1 MNSLRILAVTGAL
14 VAVFALAGCESHSS
28 SSTSVEVSTST
39 ESGTKTYSSSTQTKD
54 GVTTSKETTVETKND
69 AAKSTETA
77 AESKSSAATSTETPA
92 ASEQQDGF
100 DRYEFHVNDADG
112 TLTIRQP
119 YSAEK
124 WWKCIGNTKNIE
136 VVEEAVED
144 GNVSVVTVRPTIES
158 GQAEVIMAHFEADK
172 EDAVDYMIFE
182 VDVVGSK
189 INIVKTEPYKVND
202 LESIFSN
209 IEITSK

>member
-1 MNSLRILAVTGAL
+1 MKSLKILAVTGAL

-54 GVTTSKETTVETKND
+54 GVTTSTETTVETKN
-69 AAKSTETA
+69 
-77 AESKSSAATSTETPA
+77 SAATSAETAAETPA

-100 DRYEFHVNDADG
+100 DRYEFHVEDSDG

-144 GNVSVVTVRPTIES
+144 GNVSVVTVRPAIES

-189 INIVKTEPYKVND
+189 INIVKTEPYKVYN

>member
-54 GVTTSKETTVETKND
+54 GVTTSKETTVETKSE
-69 AAKSTETA
+69 ATT
-77 AESKSSAATSTETPA
+77 SAETPA

-100 DRYEFHVNDADG
+100 DRYEFHVEDSDG

-144 GNVSVVTVRPTIES
+144 GNVSVVTVRPAIES

-189 INIVKTEPYKVND
+189 INIVKTEPYKVNN

>member
-1 MNSLRILAVTGAL
+1 MKSLKILALTGAL

-54 GVTTSKETTVETKND
+54 GVTTSTETTVETKN
-69 AAKSTETA
+69 
-77 AESKSSAATSTETPA
+77 SAATSAETAAETPA

-100 DRYEFHVNDADG
+100 DRYEFHVEDSDG

-144 GNVSVVTVRPTIES
+144 GNVSVVTVRPAIES

-172 EDAVDYMIFE
+172 EDAVDFMIFE
-182 VDVVGSK
+182 VDVVDSK
-189 INIVKTEPYKVND
+189 INIVKTEPYKVNN

>member
-1 MNSLRILAVTGAL
+1 MKSLKILALTGAL

-54 GVTTSKETTVETKND
+54 GVTTSKETTVETKSE
-69 AAKSTETA
+69 ATT
-77 AESKSSAATSTETPA
+77 SAETPA

-100 DRYEFHVNDADG
+100 DRYEFHVEDSDG

-144 GNVSVVTVRPTIES
+144 GNVSVVTVRPAIES

-172 EDAVDYMIFE
+172 EDAVDFMIFE
-182 VDVVGSK
+182 VDVVDSK
-189 INIVKTEPYKVND
+189 INIVKTEPYKVNN

>member
-1 MNSLRILAVTGAL
+1 MKSLKILALTGAL

-54 GVTTSKETTVETKND
+54 GVTTSKETTVETKSE
-69 AAKSTETA
+69 ATT
-77 AESKSSAATSTETPA
+77 SAETPA

-100 DRYEFHVNDADG
+100 DRYEFHVEDSDG

-189 INIVKTEPYKVND
+189 INIVKTEPYKVYN

>member
-1 MNSLRILAVTGAL
+1 MKSLKILALTGAL

-54 GVTTSKETTVETKND
+54 GVTTSKETTVETKSE
-69 AAKSTETA
+69 ATT
-77 AESKSSAATSTETPA
+77 SAETPA

-100 DRYEFHVNDADG
+100 DRYEFHVEDSDG

>member
-1 MNSLRILAVTGAL
+1 MKSLKILALAGAL

-54 GVTTSKETTVETKND
+54 GVTTSKETTVETKSE
-69 AAKSTETA
+69 ATT
-77 AESKSSAATSTETPA
+77 SAETPA

-100 DRYEFHVNDADG
+100 DRYEFHVEDSDG

-144 GNVSVVTVRPTIES
+144 GNVSVVTVRPAIES

-189 INIVKTEPYKVND
+189 INIVKTEPYKVYN

>member
-1 MNSLRILAVTGAL
+1 MKSLKILALAGAL

-54 GVTTSKETTVETKND
+54 GVTTSKETTVETKSE
-69 AAKSTETA
+69 ATT
-77 AESKSSAATSTETPA
+77 SAETPA

-100 DRYEFHVNDADG
+100 DRYEFHVEDSDG

-144 GNVSVVTVRPTIES
+144 GNVSVVTVRPAIES

-172 EDAVDYMIFE
+172 EDAVDFMIFE
-182 VDVVGSK
+182 VDVVDSK
-189 INIVKTEPYKVND
+189 INIVKTEPYKVNN

>member
-1 MNSLRILAVTGAL
+1 MKSLKILALAGAL

-54 GVTTSKETTVETKND
+54 GVTTSKETTVETKSE
-69 AAKSTETA
+69 ATT
-77 AESKSSAATSTETPA
+77 SAETPA

-100 DRYEFHVNDADG
+100 DRYEFHVEDSDG

-144 GNVSVVTVRPTIES
+144 GNVSVVTVRPAIES

-172 EDAVDYMIFE
+172 EDAVDFMIFE
-182 VDVVGSK
+182 VDVVDSK
-189 INIVKTEPYKVND
+189 INIVKTEPYKVNN

-209 IEITSK
+209 IEIT